1 MKNNAILMKQI
12 TTSKRINEIDIVRG
26 IALWGILI
34 VNMGLF
40 SFPAL
45 YTGAGEVWQDN
56 LNRAV
61 INAVNFLGE
70 GKFISVFS
78 FLFGLGF
85 TIFMKRAAAKTAQP
99 KRLFARRL
107 LILLGIG
114 LVHSYFIWYGDVLV
128 IYSVFGFVL
137 MLFWNTSA
145 QSLLSWAFYLLIL
158 PVVLFLIAGLVLDE
172 TAYGTSNISIIQQRQ
187 LAAYATHTYSNGSLR
202 DIFLQNMD
210 DLRLTRLGYL
220 SISPQIFAMFL
231 LGAYAGIKGFFDNL
245 NAHES
250 RIRHI
255 QIGALI
261 IGLPIAVAS
270 TLYHGQPA
278 DSLAYTVME
287 MMGSYLAGPTLGLFY
302 LTSILLLLRKES
314 WYAWL
319 KPFAAVGR
327 MAATNYIMQSVI
339 CVFICYSFGLGKYGA
354 ISPFWGLVLS
364 TVIILFQIGISNLW
378 LKYFK
383 FGPVEWIWRYLTYK
397 NLPQTGA

>member
-1 MKNNAILMKQI
+1 
-12 TTSKRINEIDIVRG
+12 
-26 IALWGILI
+26 
-34 VNMGLF
+34 
-40 SFPAL
+40 
-45 YTGAGEVWQDN
+45 
-56 LNRAV
+56 
-61 INAVNFLGE
+61 
-70 GKFISVFS
+70 
-78 FLFGLGF
+78 
-85 TIFMKRAAAKTAQP
+85 
-99 KRLFARRL
+99 
-107 LILLGIG
+107 
-114 LVHSYFIWYGDVLV
+114 
-128 IYSVFGFVL
+128 
-137 MLFWNTSA
+137 
-145 QSLLSWAFYLLIL
+145 
-158 PVVLFLIAGLVLDE
+158 
-172 TAYGTSNISIIQQRQ
+172 
-187 LAAYATHTYSNGSLR
+187 
-202 DIFLQNMD
+202 
-210 DLRLTRLGYL
+210 
-220 SISPQIFAMFL
+220 MFL